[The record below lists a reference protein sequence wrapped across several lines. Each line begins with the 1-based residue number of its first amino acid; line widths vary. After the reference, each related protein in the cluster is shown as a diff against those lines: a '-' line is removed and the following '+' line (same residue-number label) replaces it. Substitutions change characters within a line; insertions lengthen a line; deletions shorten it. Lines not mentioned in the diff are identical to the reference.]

1 MRILEVVADLLS
13 DQYVWR
19 KPITLEIQTCGETGA
34 RWDLT
39 AAAVIVCYEFAQ
51 EFSFLY
57 RAPIARRR
65 PSRWPTRRRCK
76 RRAIST
82 PPPNRSGRAMTFVA
96 RVSAATCGASKTRI
110 SLRSSGLLCCRIGAA
125 TR

>member
-19 KPITLEIQTCGETGA
+19 KPITLEMQTCGETGA

-57 RAPIARRR
+57 RAYRKTQAFALADEE
-65 PSRWPTRRRCK
+65 TLQ
-76 RRAIST
+76 AT
-82 PPPNRSGRAMTFVA
+82 GDFH
-96 RVSAATCGASKTRI
+96 AAAE
-110 SLRSSGLLCCRIGAA
+110 
-125 TR
+125 